1 MMKKRIVILLFSQSL
16 LLLICMQE
24 VGAQT
29 IEEYKKQQEAGKS
42 EFVKGNNDGFVKF
55 KKEHDEEIK
64 KMDAEFKEFLK
75 KGWIKYKLNSNDE
88 KRTEPKPDSTPV
100 YKETE
105 GDKPSQVVVEIPEID
120 ESIPETPDETVI
132 IDDTAP
138 DNIATES
145 ISFDFYGADIN
156 LKYDAA
162 FITSFPDEITEEV
175 IANKWGEISNT
186 YYSGIINQLVSLKN
200 SMNLNDWA
208 YYLLIKELSGKL
220 SYDRNT
226 RVFAEWFLLTKSKYK
241 VRLAYFNSDLFL
253 LLPSVNN
260 IYEVPYFTFDD
271 LKYYLVNGNETNI
284 YTYKQDYPDAINVM
298 NLNLYK
304 PILTKDLTMTKKVK
318 FSFNNQQYSLIVR
331 YNKNTI
337 NFYRDYPSA
346 DYNVYFDASVGLQTK
361 ESLID
366 GLSPFLEKISEED
379 GVSLLLKFVQTAFKY
394 EIDGEQFGT
403 EKMFFP
409 DEMFYY
415 PASDCED
422 RAVLFS
428 YLVRELMGLKVVGL
442 RYPNHMATAV
452 CFNSDVAGSFVR
464 FKGEKYVICDPTY
477 INAPIGS
484 VMPEF
489 VNKKAVVIELKN
501 PEL

>member
-1 MMKKRIVILLFSQSL
+1 
-16 LLLICMQE
+16 MQE

-29 IEEYKKQQEAGKS
+29 IEEYKKQQEAEKR
-42 EFVKGNNDGFVKF
+42 EFAIGDDDGFVKF

-64 KMDAEFKEFLK
+64 KMDDEFKEFLK
-75 KGWIKYKLNSNDE
+75 KGWGKYKLNSNDE

-100 YKETE
+100 YKEIE
-105 GDKPSQVVVEIPEID
+105 SDKPSQVVVEVPEID
-120 ESIPETPDETVI
+120 ESIPETPDETVVVDEI
-132 IDDTAP
+132 TP
-138 DNIATES
+138 DNVTAKS

-156 LKYDAA
+156 MKYDLA
-162 FITSFPDEITEEV
+162 FITSFPEEINEEI
-175 IANKWGEISNT
+175 IANRWGETSNT

-208 YYLLIKELSGKL
+208 YYLLIKNLSGKL
-220 SYDRNT
+220 SYDRNA

-241 VRLAYFNSDLFL
+241 VRLAYFNSNLFL

-284 YTYKQDYPDAINVM
+284 YTYNSDYPDAKKVM
-298 NLNLYK
+298 SLNLYK
-304 PILTKDLTMTKKVK
+304 PIMTKDLTMTKKVE

-337 NFYRDYPSA
+337 SFYSDYPSA
-346 DYNVYFDASVGLQTK
+346 DYNVYFDASVGPQTK

-366 GLSPFLEKISEED
+366 GLSPFLENRSEED
-379 GVSLLLKFVQTAFKY
+379 AVSLLLKFVQTAFEY
-394 EIDGEQFGT
+394 ETDGEQFGK

-452 CFNSDVAGSFVR
+452 NFNSDIAGSFVR
-464 FKGEKYVICDPTY
+464 FKGKKYVICDPTY
-477 INAPIGS
+477 VNAPIGS
-484 VMPEF
+484 VMPGF
-489 VNKKAVVIELKN
+489 INKKAVVIELKN